1 MGVDETRQRYVGFR
15 TMSLISEGPSSRGH
29 EVGAAAARAS
39 GMSSR
44 SGSGPT
50 KNAVRASQ
58 ARAALLRE
66 ARRDEQAVAHWLREL
81 ARPQR

>member
-1 MGVDETRQRYVGFR
+1 
-15 TMSLISEGPSSRGH
+15 MSLISEGSSARGD
-29 EVGAAAARAS
+29 EQAPKLPRAS
-39 GMSSR
+39 GMGSR
-44 SGSGPT
+44 SGSGPS

-81 ARPQR
+81 AKPHR

>member
-1 MGVDETRQRYVGFR
+1 
-15 TMSLISEGPSSRGH
+15 MSLISEGPQSGGR
-29 EVGAAAARAS
+29 ETPPLLPRAS
-39 GMSSR
+39 GLSSR
-44 SGSGPT
+44 PGTRPS

>member
-1 MGVDETRQRYVGFR
+1 
-15 TMSLISEGPSSRGH
+15 MSLISEGPSSRGQ
-29 EVGAAAARAS
+29 EAPPKLSRAP
-39 GMSSR
+39 GVSSR
-44 SGSGPT
+44 PNRGPT

-66 ARRDEQAVAHWLREL
+66 ARRDELAVAHWLREL

>member
-1 MGVDETRQRYVGFR
+1 MY
-15 TMSLISEGPSSRGH
+15 LISEGPQSRGQ
-29 EVGAAAARAS
+29 EEAPPLPRSA

-44 SGSGPT
+44 PGNAPT

-66 ARRDEQAVAHWLREL
+66 ARRDERAVAHWLREL
-81 ARPQR
+81 AKPQR

>member
-1 MGVDETRQRYVGFR
+1 
-15 TMSLISEGPSSRGH
+15 MSLISKGTQSGEHEPSPSLP
-29 EVGAAAARAS
+29 RAP
-39 GMSSR
+39 GMPSR
-44 SGSGPT
+44 SGRGPS

-81 ARPQR
+81 AKPHR

>member
-1 MGVDETRQRYVGFR
+1 
-15 TMSLISEGPSSRGH
+15 MSLISEGPSSRGQD
-29 EVGAAAARAS
+29 ATPTLPRAS

-44 SGSGPT
+44 PGTGPS

-81 ARPQR
+81 ARPHR

>member
-1 MGVDETRQRYVGFR
+1 M
-15 TMSLISEGPSSRGH
+15 PP
-29 EVGAAAARAS
+29 
-39 GMSSR
+39 R
-44 SGSGPT
+44 SGSARS